1 MKTKT
6 TTQNTTIEQLKLL
19 RRTLGLTQKDLADLL
34 GISSRTVESWEAGIR
49 SPGGTAR
56 KMLDML
62 AARYAVAPQVAA
74 VRETP
79 GGLFSQYRGPLSRD
93 ENLFLAKRRL
103 VDNIYASARLEGV
116 NVTFPQTQTILDG
129 AIANGVSASDIQTVL
144 NLKAAWTFVLQT
156 IDDPFSLGYVYRINA
171 EVSRNESLGWGF
183 LREGS
188 VSISGTK
195 YRPPIPTRESA
206 LAIIRQA
213 LAKPSPEEQA
223 IDYFCKALR
232 AQFFWDGNKRTCT
245 LAANKLLIQGGAGIL
260 QISEEKAESFN
271 TALKLYYDTAE
282 DSPLCE
288 VLQGCIIR
296 EL

>member
-103 VDNIYASARLEGV
+103 VDNIS
-116 NVTFPQTQTILDG
+116 
-129 AIANGVSASDIQTVL
+129 IANGVSASDIQTVL

-156 IDDPFSLGYVYRINA
+156 IDDPFSLGYVCRINA